1 MDIRLHSDVYQ
12 IEIFDGDTIES
23 LTCKILVRHELPY
36 DKFEKI
42 ANLISGV
49 IEGCQGLKITNGV
62 VT

>member
-1 MDIRLHSDVYQ
+1 MDIRLHNDVYQ

-36 DKFEKI
+36 DRFEKI
-42 ANLISGV
+42 AALISGV